1 MQRKKEFMNYTVL
14 MDLLLVAPAIYF
26 YQEIGLVVAFL
37 IVLVLHT
44 LFLLYY
50 LNISLQQKGELNA

>member
-1 MQRKKEFMNYTVL
+1 MNYTVL

-44 LFLLYY
+44 LFLLYFITTERRVKC
-50 LNISLQQKGELNA
+50 LTHT